1 MFGHHLIA
9 PIVKL
14 QLFKQWTIKKL
25 ICILIIELKLT
36 SKIPRKITT
45 KVNIKKKYTHQLATK
60 NFFKKNEV
68 KKEKYPEMPITM

>member
-1 MFGHHLIA
+1 MFGPHLIA

-45 KVNIKKKYTHQLATK
+45 KVNIKKKYTHQ
-60 NFFKKNEV
+60 KK
-68 KKEKYPEMPITM
+68 KYSEKREIPRNAHNNVR